1 MSYLRFLLSN
11 PRFLSF
17 GFALN
22 VFVALGQTFYIAL
35 FNADIRADLDL
46 TNGELAAIYGFATIL
61 GSLVLLATGQLID
74 KLDLR
79 VFAGGTTVLVAVGCW
94 FLSSAATPFMLFF
107 AILAVRFSAQS
118 LWGVCAQVSMARYFD
133 DSRGKAAAVAN
144 TGYALGYAIFPLIG
158 AALLTHYSWR
168 ESWHL
173 TGWAVL
179 LGILPLMM
187 FQLWGHGRRHAVYLE
202 KLAHLE
208 RNERPG
214 EESQWDLKAV
224 LLDVRF
230 WLLQPSMLVV
240 PSVIFSIQFH
250 QVFIAGAKG
259 WTISQFASGYSV
271 YAVTSLVA
279 MLSGGVLVD
288 KVGSLKLVSWSLWP
302 LVPALVVLFGIDH
315 PTAIALVMAFCG
327 LTFGFSLIL
336 MVTIW
341 AEFYGTKHMG
351 AIRSF
356 NVFLNVSVA
365 SGVMVV
371 TGWLIDRN
379 VSVEGMA
386 AGGIALVL
394 LSLILL
400 HFVHKWPARQTRRG
414 M

>member
-1 MSYLRFLLSN
+1 MSYLTFLLSS

-17 GFALN
+17 GFAHN
-22 VFVALGQTFYIAL
+22 VFLALGQTFYIAL
-35 FNADIRADLDL
+35 FNADIRSDLDL
-46 TNGELAAIYGFATIL
+46 TNGELAAVYGFATIL
-61 GSLVLLATGQLID
+61 GSVILLLTGQLID

-79 VFAGGTTVLVAVGCW
+79 LFAGGTTILVALGCW
-94 FLSSAATPFMLFF
+94 FLSSATTPLMLFF

-133 DSRGKAAAVAN
+133 ADRGKAAAVAN

-158 AALLTHYSWR
+158 AWLLSHYSWR
-168 ESWHL
+168 ESWEV

-179 LGILPLMM
+179 VGVFPLIL
-187 FQLWGHGRRHAVYLE
+187 FQLWGHGRRHAVYVEKISLLE
-202 KLAHLE
+202 QK
-208 RNERPG
+208 ERPG
-214 EESQWDLKAV
+214 EESQWTLKAV
-224 LLDVRF
+224 LSDRRF

-250 QVFIAGAKG
+250 QVFIAEDKG

-271 YAVTSLVA
+271 YAAASLVA
-279 MLSGGVLVD
+279 MLAGGVLVD
-288 KVGSLKLVSWSLWP
+288 RVGSLKLVSWSLWP
-302 LVPALVVLFGIDH
+302 LIPALGVLWGLNHVF
-315 PTAIALVMAFCG
+315 AIPLIMAFCG
-327 LTFGFSLIL
+327 VTFGLALIL
-336 MVTIW
+336 FVTIW

-379 VSVEGMA
+379 VSVAVMA
-386 AGGIALVL
+386 AGGVILVL
-394 LSLILL
+394 LSLVLL
-400 HFVHKWPARQTRRG
+400 HFVHKRPAR
-414 M
+414 